1 MTNGTT
7 ISAPDGTPFL
17 EITREFDAPPEAVFR
32 AHTDPELVVQWLGP
46 YDMAMEVD
54 RWDAVSGGGYR
65 YVHRNPERG
74 EHAFHGVFHSV
85 VPAELII
92 QTFEYEGAPGEVSLG
107 RYTFSP
113 ADGRTRLA
121 IRSVFP
127 SLEARDAALASGM
140 ESGVNDSMQRLEAL
154 LRKGS

>member
-7 ISAPDGTPFL
+7 ISAPAGTPFL

-127 SLEARDAALASGM
+127 SVEARDAALASGM